1 MSLFYI
7 FANILNM
14 WLDRRKEKK
23 KNTRDHIGKYNK
35 PQNIRNTFIEYGIL
49 NIFCKKTPAKI

>member
-23 KNTRDHIGKYNK
+23 NKNK
-35 PQNIRNTFIEYGIL
+35 IL
-49 NIFCKKTPAKI
+49 ETT